1 MFVGNAG
8 EALRGPERL
17 PTLDLMLMRFS
28 SGLAEG
34 RLLKR
39 YKRFLADV
47 ELLSGETV
55 TAHCAN
61 PGSMLGLNAPGS
73 RVWLSRSANPKRKL
87 PYSWELIEV
96 DLGRG
101 PALVGI
107 NTGSPNAAVTAA
119 IEAGLIPALTGYAT
133 LRREVRYAENSRIDI
148 LLEDA
153 KRPPCYVEIKNV
165 HLMRQ
170 AGLAEFPDSVTAR
183 GAKHL
188 NALSQMVAEG
198 ARAVMVYFVQRGDA
212 DRFALAHDID
222 PAYARAFTE
231 ARAAGVEALAVS
243 SEVTL
248 EGLAL
253 PRAIP
258 LRPPPGVE

>member
-1 MFVGNAG
+1 
-8 EALRGPERL
+8 
-17 PTLDLMLMRFS
+17 MLMRFS
-28 SGLAEG
+28 SNLIEG
-34 RLLKR
+34 RLVKR

-47 ELLSGETV
+47 ELASGDIV

-61 PGSMLGLNAPGS
+61 PGSMLGLNAPGA

-87 PYSWELIEV
+87 AYSWELIEV

-107 NTGSPNAAVTAA
+107 NTGSPNGAVAAA
-119 IEAGLIPALTGYAT
+119 IEAGLIPALTGYAAM
-133 LRREVRYAENSRIDI
+133 RREVRYGENSRIDI
-148 LLEDA
+148 LLEDPA
-153 KRPPCYVEIKNV
+153 RPPCYVEIKNV

-188 NALSQMVAEG
+188 KELVAMVGSG

-212 DRFALAHDID
+212 EIFSLAHDID
-222 PAYARAFTE
+222 PGYAAAFKD
-231 ARAAGVEALAVS
+231 ARAAGVEAIAIA

-248 EGLAL
+248 EGLTL

-258 LRPPPGVE
+258 LQVPA